1 MSEKHSDES
10 FTTDQFDDEPVSRMI
25 MRDGEA
31 IFVLV
36 YADGTE
42 VEEKPKSKKEKL
54 LEAMDKIDPRKKED

>member
-1 MSEKHSDES
+1 MSDKYSDES

-42 VEEKPKSKKEKL
+42 VEEKPKSRKEKI
-54 LEAMDKIDPRKKED
+54 LEAMNKIVPKKED